1 MSAAE
6 RVLVAGVGN
15 IFLGDDGF
23 GVEVAQRMA
32 REAGENLPPGVRVAD
47 YGIRGLHLAYELL
60 CGYDRVILVDA
71 VKRGGEPGT
80 LYVIEATD
88 DGLDAPA
95 PAVDAHGMA
104 PEAVLRLRRMLGGA
118 GFPVLVV
125 GCEPATVAE
134 GVGLSPAVA
143 AAVPGAIDLVTGLL
157 AGDGRKDS
165 EPMRS
170 EV

>member
-1 MSAAE
+1 MSGPE

-23 GVEVAQRMA
+23 GVEVAQRLA
-32 REAGENLPPGVRVAD
+32 REAGQHLPPGVRVAD

-60 CGYDRVILVDA
+60 YGYDRVILVDA

-80 LYVIEATD
+80 LYVIEAVE
-88 DGLDAPA
+88 DGFDAPA
-95 PAVDAHGMA
+95 GAVDAHGMA
-104 PEAVLRLRRMLGGA
+104 PEAVLRLRRMLGGE

-143 AAVPGAIDLVTGLL
+143 QAVPRAIELVTGLL
-157 AGDGRKDS
+157 AGG
-165 EPMRS
+165 
-170 EV
+170 EVED